1 LRHRALRVLLSIVA
15 VIAVTYIAFRAIP
28 VNATTVGFAYLLL
41 VLVIASAWG
50 FIEAA
55 AASLAATIAYN
66 YYFLPP
72 IGTLTIADPENWV
85 ALFSFI
91 ATALIASRLSAV
103 AKNRT
108 LEAVRRRQDVERL
121 YTFSRALL
129 LVDTEDSFARQLAR
143 KLADTFSLEAVVL
156 YERATGEF
164 YRAGPSEFDGVDD
177 QLREAA
183 LHGAAYFDPE
193 RRRAITA
200 VRLGSEPIA
209 SLAIQGSHMPDSML
223 QGIAN
228 LVAIGLERVRAEQL
242 AHQVEAAKQSEQLRT
257 TIIDAM
263 AHEFKTPLT
272 SIKAATTSL
281 LADPGQS
288 AAARTEMLKIA
299 DQEAHHLTTLIDDAV
314 EMARID
320 AAHINLHREMSD
332 IRTIVGDVV
341 EGMRPAAEDRA
352 LDVQCDSPLPPVAL
366 DRRLV
371 RLAIKQLIDN
381 ALKYSPATA
390 PVRIH
395 LGHGNGTVIIQII
408 DQGNGIPPQEQRRIF
423 DRFYRS
429 PRVKTQ
435 IPGSGLGLSIAAS
448 IVQAHGGSLTVA
460 SRPGETT
467 FTVTLPVVSKGQ
479 TN

>member
-1 LRHRALRVLLSIVA
+1 
-15 VIAVTYIAFRAIP
+15 
-28 VNATTVGFAYLLL
+28 
-41 VLVIASAWG
+41 
-50 FIEAA
+50 
-55 AASLAATIAYN
+55 
-66 YYFLPP
+66 
-72 IGTLTIADPENWV
+72 
-85 ALFSFI
+85 
-91 ATALIASRLSAV
+91 
-103 AKNRT
+103 
-108 LEAVRRRQDVERL
+108 
-121 YTFSRALL
+121 
-129 LVDTEDSFARQLAR
+129 
-143 KLADTFSLEAVVL
+143 
-156 YERATGEF
+156 
-164 YRAGPSEFDGVDD
+164 
-177 QLREAA
+177 
-183 LHGAAYFDPE
+183 
-193 RRRAITA
+193 
-200 VRLGSEPIA
+200 
-209 SLAIQGSHMPDSML
+209 
-223 QGIAN
+223 
-228 LVAIGLERVRAEQL
+228 
-242 AHQVEAAKQSEQLRT
+242 
-257 TIIDAM
+257 M